1 MKSYQIHMIRHGL
14 TAENRK
20 GAYIGSTDVPLS
32 GEGIRRLKHYGT
44 AFVYPGAAVLY
55 TSPLQRCIQTCSIL
69 YPAMQPPFVPG
80 LAEYD
85 FGVWEGKTAEQLKG
99 EESFQTWLANSAD
112 LAPPGGESGAQ
123 FTKRICLAFENM
135 VTNLIK
141 TGETS
146 AVLVT
151 HGGVIMTLLSV
162 YGLPH
167 AKPYDWRMDN
177 GFGYSLRITPLLWMR
192 DKVAEVYARIPAEKQ
207 NDI

>member
-14 TAENRK
+14 TAENCK

-32 GEGIRRLKHYGT
+32 GEGIQKLKNYGA

-55 TSPLQRCIQTCSIL
+55 TSPLQRCIQTCNIL
-69 YPAMQPPFVPG
+69 YPAIKQRSVPG
-80 LAEYD
+80 LGECD
-85 FGVWEGKTAEQLKG
+85 FGAWEGKTAEQLKG
-99 EESFQTWLANSAD
+99 EDGFQTWLANSAD
-112 LAPPGGESGAQ
+112 FAPPGGESGAQ
-123 FTKRICLAFENM
+123 FTKRICLAFESM
-135 VTNLIK
+135 VTNLMK

-146 AVLVT
+146 AVVVT

-177 GFGYSLRITPLLWMR
+177 GFGYSLRITPSLWMR
-192 DKVAEVYARIPAEKQ
+192 DKVAEVYARIPEEKQ
-207 NDI
+207 NDT